1 LENIIFAVGKR
12 KESAARVRV
21 IPGEGKIV
29 INGREI
35 DDYFRGLERLKI
47 LIKKPFELTQTLGK
61 YDVLANVRGGGFSGQ
76 AGAICLGIAR
86 ALAKIDENFHKILRE
101 TGLLTRDPREK
112 ERKKY
117 GRKRARRSFQFTKR

>member
-1 LENIIFAVGKR
+1 MENIIFATGKR
-12 KESAARVRV
+12 KEASARVKLT
-21 IPGEGKIV
+21 PGDGKIV
-29 INGREI
+29 INGRPIEE
-35 DDYFRGLERLKI
+35 YFRGLDRLKI
-47 LIKKPFELTQTLGK
+47 LIKKPFEATNTLGK
-61 YDVLANVRGGGFSGQ
+61 YNVSANVRGGGISGQ

-86 ALAKIDENFHKILRE
+86 ALLKVDENFRKILRD